1 MKDNSHIKILLVDD
15 RPENLH
21 FLSNVLLSEGYKV
34 QRAISGQLALNAVK
48 ASPPDLILLDIL
60 MPEMNGY
67 EVCQK
72 LKAQTETQ
80 EIPIIFISVLEE
92 ISEKVKAFKL
102 GGVDYVNKPF
112 KAEEILVRVEKQI
125 TIQKLQEQLK
135 LQNQQLQQEIKER
148 QRFALELSNSHK
160 LIKSVLDSAQ
170 IGICLTDEFG
180 CFIEVNP
187 AFCQICGCTRE
198 EIIGQVFSVHFP
210 DADLFAQD
218 IKPEDKQ
225 YDYGEFILRRQDG
238 RELIVDVKWGIFQ
251 QDDEKIFLVT
261 TIADIDERKHS
272 ETALK
277 LRERYLAALVVVES
291 KLITFDNCDQCYT
304 DILQSLGTAC
314 KASRAYIYENHRV
327 GGKLC
332 RSKRAEWCAPGIR
345 SEINNPKLQNLSY
358 DNFSNWVDLLS
369 QGKIISGRIADF
381 PELERVILEQLD
393 VLSILILP
401 LFTKG
406 EFVGYIGFENC
417 LETRIWEDAEIKFL
431 QVAATAISL
440 AYERYQAELALQ
452 TQLDRSNLLRRI
464 TNEIRSSL
472 EPGKIFETAA
482 TQIGEAFGSDRVL
495 IHLYLASP
503 TPRLLL
509 LGRYFAPGY
518 ALNKEIDIPVTGNL
532 HLQQVLLQDCAI
544 TSADVE
550 VEPLLGNLQS
560 LSQQFGLKSLLAVR
574 TSYKD
579 EPNGIICLQKCER
592 YDWSNAEIELLE
604 SIAAQVGIAIA
615 QAQLLEQERKAR
627 VALDH
632 QNIQLNRE
640 IRDRQ
645 RAEAAHKNSEAK
657 LASAFRASPDP
668 LAISVFP
675 DFRYIEVNDSF
686 CEFTGLSRS
695 FVIGRTL
702 KEMGIGVDPEQWRKI
717 RQIIREQGA
726 IRNYE
731 VDFRLLSGEVK
742 TTLYSAELIVVDGQ
756 KCVLCTA
763 KDITDRKILE
773 RQLALR
779 QALLNAF
786 FSSAPVGLAIL
797 DRQMQFVQINELL
810 AEINGLPIADHIG
823 KTLDQSPLA
832 PLIPIYEQVLNTG
845 EKILNQELSS
855 QSHTQP
861 DILRHF
867 LVSSFPILGENSQPE
882 SVGTILAEISDLK
895 RAETALLESVEREK
909 AISQVVQRIRSS
921 LDLQTIFAAT
931 TAELRQVI
939 DSDRVVV
946 YRFHPDWSGEFVAES
961 VGSEWLS
968 LMLEHEKDPR
978 LTNHSLQAD
987 TCIIQKLDMQV
998 NQVADTYLQTTQGG
1012 VYNHGVNYLAV
1023 EDIYQANFATCYL
1036 EMLERFQARAYITV
1050 PIFCGSKLWGLLST
1064 YQNSAPR
1071 QWQTAEINMVIQ
1083 IGNQLGVALQQAN
1096 LLAQTQ
1102 SQSAALQQAV
1112 LAADQANKAKS
1123 EFLANMSH
1131 ELRTPLNAILGFTQ
1145 LMSRDHSLVQDHQD
1159 YLAIINR
1166 AGEHLLELINDILE
1180 MSKIEA
1186 GRTILNI
1193 SKFDLIRLLN
1203 TLEDMLHLRATSKG
1217 LQLQFEYATDIPRYI
1232 QTDDS
1237 KLRQV
1242 LLNLLGNAIKFTQSG
1257 QVTLRVKKGTPT
1269 PPLPP
1274 SPTPSLPH
1282 SLIFEIEDTGPGISI
1297 NEVNLLFEAFGQTET
1312 GRNSQQGTGL
1322 GLPISR
1328 KYVQLMGGDIYVS
1341 SKIGEGSLFT
1351 FNIQVATV
1359 EPMEIQTSQR
1369 QPQVI
1374 GLTPDCGEYRILVVD
1389 DESES
1394 RLMLVRLLTSIGFNV
1409 QEADNGQEAIACWE
1423 SWQPQLI
1430 LMDMQMPVMDGYTAT
1445 RLIKGNTATTSQ
1457 TIIIALTA
1465 NAFEEQRKIMLL
1477 AGCDD
1482 SICKPFRQDLLLE
1495 LLCQHLNLQYIYQP
1509 MSTIFSTGEEGK
1521 TLTSTELVYI
1531 LSQMPSPWI
1540 AKVHHAAAQCS
1551 DDLILRLLAQIPPEK
1566 TSLAKVL
1573 GDLANNYQFEK
1584 IMALTQLVT

>member
-1 MKDNSHIKILLVDD
+1 MKDNSYVKILLVDD

-67 EVCQK
+67 EVCKK
-72 LKAQTETQ
+72 LKAQAETRD
-80 EIPIIFISVLEE
+80 IPIIFISVLEE

-125 TIQKLQEQLK
+125 TIQKLQKQLQS
-135 LQNQQLQQEIKER
+135 QNQQLQQEIQER
-148 QRFALELSNSHK
+148 QRFALELSNSNK
-160 LIKSVLDSAQ
+160 LIKSILDSAQ
-170 IGICLTDEFG
+170 TGICLTDESG

-198 EIIGQVFSVHFP
+198 EIIGQVFTVHFP
-210 DADLFAQD
+210 DADLEDITLERQD
-218 IKPEDKQ
+218 DH
-225 YDYGEFILRRQDG
+225 GEFILRRQDG
-238 RELIVDVKWGIFQ
+238 QELIVDVKWGIFQ
-251 QDDEKIFLVT
+251 QDDGKMFVVT
-261 TIADIDERKHS
+261 TIADINERKHS

-277 LRERYLAALVVVES
+277 LRERYLAALVAVES

-304 DILQSLGTAC
+304 EILQSLGTAC

-327 GGKLC
+327 NGNLC

-345 SEINNPKLQNLSY
+345 PQIDNPKLQNLSY
-358 DNFSNWVDLLS
+358 DNFSTWVELLS
-369 QGKIISGRIADF
+369 QGKMISGRVAEF
-381 PELERVILEQLD
+381 PELERAILEQLD

-406 EFVGYIGFENC
+406 KFVGYIGFDNC
-417 LETRIWEDAEIKFL
+417 VETRIWENTEITFL
-431 QVAATAISL
+431 QIAATAISL
-440 AYERYQAELALQ
+440 AYERYQADSALQ
-452 TQLDRSNLLRRI
+452 TQLDRSNLLQQI

-472 EPGKIFETAA
+472 EPGKVFETAA
-482 TQIGEAFGSDRVL
+482 TQIGQAFGADRAL
-495 IHLYLASP
+495 IHLYLALP
-503 TPRLLL
+503 TPRVIL

-518 ALNKEIDIPVTGNL
+518 ASDGEIDIPVTGNL
-532 HLQQVLLQDCAI
+532 HLQQVLSQDQALV
-544 TSADVE
+544 SSVVE
-550 VEPLLGNLQS
+550 VEPLLANLQS
-560 LSQQFGLKSLLAVR
+560 VNRDGLKSLLAVR
-574 TSYKD
+574 TSYKG
-579 EPNGIICLQKCER
+579 EPNGIICLQKCSSH
-592 YDWSNAEIELLE
+592 DWTAAEIELLE
-604 SIAAQVGIAIA
+604 SIAAQLGIAIA
-615 QAQLLEQERKAR
+615 QAQLLEQERQAR
-627 VALDH
+627 AALDC

-686 CEFTGLSRS
+686 CEFTGLTRS
-695 FVIGRTL
+695 LMIGRTM
-702 KEMGIGVDPEQWRKI
+702 KQMGIRVDPEEWRKI

-731 VDFRLLSGEVK
+731 VDFRLLSGEVRS
-742 TTLYSAELIVVDGQ
+742 TLYSAELIVVDGQ
-756 KCVLCTA
+756 RCVLCTA

-797 DRQMQFVQINELL
+797 DRQMRFVQINELL
-810 AEINGLPIADHIG
+810 AEINGLPINEHIG
-823 KTLDQSPLA
+823 KTLAESPLA

-855 QSHTQP
+855 PSRTQP

-867 LVSSFPILGENSQPE
+867 LVSSFPILGEDGQPE

-895 RAETALLESVEREK
+895 RAETALRESVEREQ

-968 LMLEHEKDPR
+968 LMLEHQNDPG
-978 LTNHSLQAD
+978 LTDEALQDD
-987 TCIIQKLDMQV
+987 TCIIQKLGMRI
-998 NQVADTYLQTTQGG
+998 NQVADTYFQTTQGG
-1012 VYNHGVNYLAV
+1012 IYNQGVNYLAI
-1023 EDIYQANFATCYL
+1023 EDIYQANFATCYV

-1050 PIFCGSKLWGLLST
+1050 PIFCGSQLWGLLST
-1064 YQNSAPR
+1064 YQNSGPR

-1145 LMSRDHSLVQDHQD
+1145 LMSRDHSVLQNHQD

-1186 GRTILNI
+1186 GRTILNT
-1193 SKFDLIRLLN
+1193 SSFDLIRLLN
-1203 TLEDMLHLRATSKG
+1203 SLEDMLHLRATSKG
-1217 LQLQFEYATDIPRYI
+1217 LQLHFEYASDIPRYI
-1232 QTDDS
+1232 QSDDS

-1242 LLNLLGNAIKFTQSG
+1242 LLNLLGNAIKFTEYG
-1257 QVTLRVKKGTPT
+1257 QVTLRVKRG
-1269 PPLPP
+1269 
-1274 SPTPSLPH
+1274 SPRPN

-1297 NEVNLLFEAFGQTET
+1297 NEVSLLFEAFGQTET
-1312 GRNSQQGTGL
+1312 GRKSQQGTGL

-1328 KYVQLMGGDIYVS
+1328 KYVKLMGGDIHVS
-1341 SKIGEGSLFT
+1341 SKLGEGSLFT
-1351 FNIQVATV
+1351 FNIEIATA
-1359 EPMEIQTSQR
+1359 EPAEIQTSDR

-1374 GLTPDCGEYRILVVD
+1374 GLAPDSDEYRILVVD
-1389 DESES
+1389 DASES
-1394 RLMLVRLLTSIGFNV
+1394 RLMLVTLLTSIGFSV
-1409 QEADNGQEAIACWE
+1409 REAENGQEALACWE

-1445 RLIKGNTATTSQ
+1445 RLIKAKTATTPP

-1465 NAFEEQRKIMLL
+1465 NAFEEQRKTMLL

-1482 SICKPFRQDLLLE
+1482 SICKPFRQELLL
-1495 LLCQHLNLQYIYQP
+1495 LLLGQHLNLQYIYQP
-1509 MSTIFSTGEEGK
+1509 MNALFSTEEENGK

-1531 LSQMPSPWI
+1531 LSQMQSSWI
-1540 AKVHHAAAQCS
+1540 AEVHHAAAQCS
-1551 DDLILRLLAQIPPEK
+1551 DDLILKLLEQIPPEK
-1566 TSLAKVL
+1566 ASLAKVL

-1584 IMALTQLVT
+1584 IMALTQFVT